1 MLINFSLFFKPNY
14 VILVWQTFWYFL
26 VPAGTIQQIYRL
38 QKKSLNHLVPC
49 KKVEL
54 SNPCFF
60 DAVKLLQK
68 MWFFFM
74 TTKND

>member
-38 QKKSLNHLVPC
+38 QKKV
-49 KKVEL
+49 
-54 SNPCFF
+54 
-60 DAVKLLQK
+60 
-68 MWFFFM
+68 
-74 TTKND
+74 